1 MSKRVLTTESG
12 APVADNQNSASA
24 GVGGPILIQAQHL
37 LEKLRASTGSASRS
51 AWCTPAAPART
62 ATSR

>member
-24 GVGGPILIQAQHL
+24 GIGGPL
-37 LEKLRASTGSASRS
+37 LDRKSVV
-51 AWCTPAAPART
+51 
-62 ATSR
+62 